1 MQNDFERKVRTMEKI
16 NREELM
22 KRLNLTE
29 EELEKITGGVNLE
42 CFSKC
47 IMKGSEGSNSE
58 VPLVIK
64 CMREC

>member
-1 MQNDFERKVRTMEKI
+1 MEKI

-22 KRLNLTE
+22 KKLNLTE

-42 CFSKC
+42 CFNKC

-58 VPLVIK
+58 VPLVTK